1 MTFLSTRF
9 GHGLVRKITGKES
22 QRNGKALENIVFD
35 LLKLIILQVQEWT
48 HKLRKEGYQ
57 LDRQVRGEFEKENF
71 QEKSLEIVIIIINL
85 FNQQEPRSLCKV
97 FDLEVLLLSLENLKD
112 FRNILTHILSILKF

>member
-1 MTFLSTRF
+1 M
-9 GHGLVRKITGKES
+9 
-22 QRNGKALENIVFD
+22 FD